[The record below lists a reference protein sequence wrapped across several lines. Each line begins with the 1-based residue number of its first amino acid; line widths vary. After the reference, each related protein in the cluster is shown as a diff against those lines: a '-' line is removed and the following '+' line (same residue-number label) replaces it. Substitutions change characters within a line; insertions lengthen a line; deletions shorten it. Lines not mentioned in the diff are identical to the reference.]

1 MTAMPPPPPPP
12 QPPPPLLPPLLLLLR
27 QSSVIPPY
35 RFLCFVNLKVYN
47 LHGFDPFIP
56 LANSLSFSRHRHI

>member
-1 MTAMPPPPPPP
+1 MTAMPPLPPPPPPP
-12 QPPPPLLPPLLLLLR
+12 PLLLLLLR

-35 RFLCFVNLKVYN
+35 QFICFVNLKIYN
-47 LHGFDPFIP
+47 LHGFDPLIL